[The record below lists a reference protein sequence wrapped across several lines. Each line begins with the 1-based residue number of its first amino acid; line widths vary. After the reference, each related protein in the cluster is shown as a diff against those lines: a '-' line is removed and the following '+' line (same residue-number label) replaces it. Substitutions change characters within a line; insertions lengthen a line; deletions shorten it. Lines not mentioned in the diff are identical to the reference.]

1 MPWQPSHRAN
11 STTSISSVPNFVYY
25 IIMMDVRNFG
35 QKCQFNKRGTYQRNL
50 FGNEM
55 GKVGNTGN
63 FYYKI
68 RDLVPPK
75 AL

>member
-11 STTSISSVPNFVYY
+11 STTTISSVTNSVYY
-25 IIMMDVRNFG
+25 IIIMGVREFWP
-35 QKCQFNKRGTYQRNL
+35 KLPIHKRGTYQRNL